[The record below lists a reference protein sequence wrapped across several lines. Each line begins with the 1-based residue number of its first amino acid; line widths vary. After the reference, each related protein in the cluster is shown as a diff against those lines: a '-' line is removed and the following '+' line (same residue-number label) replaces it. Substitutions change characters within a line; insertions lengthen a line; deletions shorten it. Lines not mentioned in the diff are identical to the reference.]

1 MALASRARVRNHGD
15 MQPDS
20 PKGPVERALMVLEV
34 VAERGGASAKEI
46 AHSLDL
52 PLHDRVIGVK
62 LAALSRAEK
71 VVAANSGAV
80 ERASAPPSAA
90 GASGSGTRTQI

>member
-52 PLHDRVIGVK
+52 PLPVSASSTTTGPRLLSAI
-62 LAALSRAEK
+62 AACMGR
-71 VVAANSGAV
+71 GAGTPKDW
-80 ERASAPPSAA
+80 AKSA
-90 GASGSGTRTQI
+90 